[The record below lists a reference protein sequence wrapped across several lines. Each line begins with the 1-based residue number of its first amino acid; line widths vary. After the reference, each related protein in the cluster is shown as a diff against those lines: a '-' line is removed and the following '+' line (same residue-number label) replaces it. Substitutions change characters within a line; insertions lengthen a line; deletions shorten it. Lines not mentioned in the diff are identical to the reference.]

1 MSIARYPTSNHTNV
15 TLPKT
20 IYDIAKAA
28 GVSIATVSRVFNEK
42 GRVRDSTREKVLAVA
57 DEMGYHPQV
66 FAQGLARK
74 KKNSIMMFVP
84 IISNHF
90 FMEVLSA
97 IQDKLTA
104 QNFELNIVH
113 ITSDEDPFKQVEYQI
128 KRQWADGYLFVSLH
142 FNKLKWEVLKKFN
155 VPISVIDDSNPF
167 FDSVNVDN
175 VQGSYIATDYFI
187 GKGFR
192 RIANLSAQPDSVP
205 IIERLAGYEKALTD
219 AGIQPDK
226 NLVQRGDD
234 MSRDGFTEKSG
245 YQAMKKILQIDP
257 LPDACVCTSDIKA
270 IGAIKAMN
278 ETGTHIPLIG
288 YDDLTIA
295 EYIGLST
302 VHQPIYKMGA
312 QATESLIKRI
322 SQPKTKPTTI
332 VYKPE
337 LVIRNSSEIRSGIK
351 NA

>member
-1 MSIARYPTSNHTNV
+1 MPN
-15 TLPKT
+15 T

-42 GRVRDSTREKVLAVA
+42 GRVRESTRNKVLAVA
-57 DEMGYHPQV
+57 DKMGYHPQV

-74 KKNSIMMFVP
+74 KKNSIMMFIP

-104 QNFELNIVH
+104 KNFELNIVH

-142 FNKLKWEVLKKFN
+142 FEKNKWEVFKKFE

-175 VQGSYIATDYFI
+175 VEGSYLATDYFI
-187 GKGFR
+187 KKGFK
-192 RIANLSAQPDSVP
+192 RIAYLSAAPDSVP
-205 IIERLAGYEKALTD
+205 VIERLTGYEKALSA
-219 AGIQPDK
+219 AGIEIDDY
-226 NLVQRGDD
+226 LIQRGDD
-234 MSRDGFTEKSG
+234 MARDGFTEKSG
-245 YQAMKKILQIDP
+245 YQAMKKILSIDP
-257 LPDACVCTSDIKA
+257 LPEACVCASDIKA
-270 IGAIKAMN
+270 IGAMKAME
-278 ETGTHIPLIG
+278 ETGKHIPLIG
-288 YDDLTIA
+288 YDNLTIA

-312 QATESLIKRI
+312 EATESLIKRI
-322 SQPKTKPTTI
+322 SKPKEEPTTLI
-332 VYKPE
+332 YKPE
-337 LVIRNSSEIRSGIK
+337 LVIRSSSEVLADSKKI
-351 NA
+351 A